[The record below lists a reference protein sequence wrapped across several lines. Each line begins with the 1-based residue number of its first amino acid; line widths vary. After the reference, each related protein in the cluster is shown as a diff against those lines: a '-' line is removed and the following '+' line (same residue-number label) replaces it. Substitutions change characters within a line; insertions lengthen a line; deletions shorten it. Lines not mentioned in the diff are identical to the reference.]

1 MIMDRN
7 GYIILHRC
15 ETKDSPNETINIPIG
30 PYKTYKEAH
39 NQMCESLCY
48 SLRDWVTNNGYRMT
62 EYWYDVE
69 RECEEMQSGYTVTD
83 DERGTT
89 ITEIY
94 SILEIC
100 KN

>member
-1 MIMDRN
+1 MIMDKN

-15 ETKDSPNETINIPIG
+15 ETKDHPSETMNIPIG

-39 NQMCESLCY
+39 EKMCEYLCRSLG
-48 SLRDWVTNNGYRMT
+48 DWVKNDYRIA

-83 DERGTT
+83 DEHDIT

-94 SILEIC
+94 SILELC